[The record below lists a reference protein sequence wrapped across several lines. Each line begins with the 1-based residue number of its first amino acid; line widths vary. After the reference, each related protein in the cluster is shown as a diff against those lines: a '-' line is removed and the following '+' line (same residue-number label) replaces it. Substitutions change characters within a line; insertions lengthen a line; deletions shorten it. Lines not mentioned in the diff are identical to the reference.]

1 MENEQMTDT
10 LHLDEDGIPIPVTSN
25 GWHPI
30 EAFNHEAD
38 YAAEPFLV
46 WFADGTWAEGY
57 IEDGRFMGEWRHVVD
72 GPGGNPISAI
82 ADREPIA
89 FKIVEGPDL
98 GGLKEIVEIHFKK
111 AA

>member
-1 MENEQMTDT
+1 M
-10 LHLDEDGIPIPVTSN
+10 LDESGIPIPVTSN
-25 GWHPI
+25 NWKPI
-30 EAFNHEAD
+30 EAFNFDAD

-46 WFADGTWAEGY
+46 WFADGSWAEGY

-72 GPGGNPISAI
+72 GPGGNPVPEI

-89 FKIVEGPDL
+89 FKLVDGPNPDHLKQIVETYYQ
-98 GGLKEIVEIHFKK
+98 K